1 MDQRHGPAAVRHL
14 KGVLAGAGH
23 AHIAAGPFHD
33 LHGVGGPGRSQ
44 GKTAPV
50 GRGLAAQAVTHTAAI
65 HGQVHLPGAQQRDGR
80 QRSLMTHL
88 LPGQDVALQQSIDG
102 LLVGLLCR
110 TALKARQVFRLHA
123 GVFPLQHP
131 GPGPQAFAAD
141 LQLFFTVGQFQLQFF
156 PVRQHVVPGDV
167 VGKMGA
173 PGLHEA
179 KVLPAGSAQIDQGGR
194 QRQPL
199 QGIFGEAVAAMGQ
212 LGHQQRALQ
221 QQAGKPHAPETVGL
235 AVVQFIGQ
243 IFDLLRRTAAQL
255 AQAMLAQK
263 IIEGRGLQTGQ
274 RLGQGQGCG
283 RLAGKI
289 AGRGLGRLVG
299 IGIGDAFG
307 DHGHGV
313 ENLMAKRWRQHPGA
327 CGPTP
332 EARPARHPP
341 QGGMG
346 DADTALQEDRG
357 TDTTAGDR
365 GGKAVKRRTR
375 PSLSPGQD
383 GRKITEK
390 GWANNG
396 PPLEVP

>member
-1 MDQRHGPAAVRHL
+1 
-14 KGVLAGAGH
+14 
-23 AHIAAGPFHD
+23 
-33 LHGVGGPGRSQ
+33 
-44 GKTAPV
+44 
-50 GRGLAAQAVTHTAAI
+50 
-65 HGQVHLPGAQQRDGR
+65 
-80 QRSLMTHL
+80 
-88 LPGQDVALQQSIDG
+88 
-102 LLVGLLCR
+102 
-110 TALKARQVFRLHA
+110 
-123 GVFPLQHP
+123 
-131 GPGPQAFAAD
+131 
-141 LQLFFTVGQFQLQFF
+141 
-156 PVRQHVVPGDV
+156 
-167 VGKMGA
+167 
-173 PGLHEA
+173 
-179 KVLPAGSAQIDQGGR
+179 
-194 QRQPL
+194 
-199 QGIFGEAVAAMGQ
+199 MGQ

-221 QQAGKPHAPETVGL
+221 QQAGKPHAPETVRL

-341 QGGMG
+341 PRRDGGCRYGPAGRQGHGHNG
-346 DADTALQEDRG
+346 RRQRRQDREA
-357 TDTTAGDR
+357 TDTTA
-365 GGKAVKRRTR
+365 
-375 PSLSPGQD
+375 PLPGT
-383 GRKITEK
+383 GRAEDNRK
-390 GWANNG
+390 GVGQQW
-396 PPLEVP
+396 PTP